1 MSINLNCIPSIKQ
14 NERSVSDMLIYTYFN
29 KIELVCISLRGEV
42 WADKATF
49 TPPPF
54 IGVPVTSHESERSS
68 ICVFNDISFASF
80 YSFSIGF

>member
-1 MSINLNCIPSIKQ
+1 MSVNLNCIPSIKQ

-42 WADKATF
+42 WADTATF

-68 ICVFNDISFASF
+68 ICVLAV
-80 YSFSIGF
+80 SILTLSMILL

>member
-1 MSINLNCIPSIKQ
+1 MSVNLNCIPSIKQ
-14 NERSVSDMLIYTYFN
+14 NEQSVSDMLIYTYFN

-68 ICVFNDISFASF
+68 ICVLAV
-80 YSFSIGF
+80 SILTLSMILL

>member
-1 MSINLNCIPSIKQ
+1 
-14 NERSVSDMLIYTYFN
+14 MLIYTYFN

-68 ICVFNDISFASF
+68 ICVLAVSILTLSMILLYDFDSF
-80 YSFSIGF
+80 YDFTLILTLSMTLL